1 MTDADKLILLREL
14 LLDEDRNF
22 ANKILEKIENLN
34 ETVNIDE
41 KLSEKVEPIINRK
54 LTTFVDE
61 IPVKLGPTITEALS
75 EQIKNSQDEVVNIL
89 FPILGKMIKKY
100 IQSEMKTLSDNINA
114 QINQKL
120 SFKYWYRKF
129 MSFFS
134 GVSEIDFVLADMA
147 KSKVLQLFVIEKGSG
162 LIIASHTNTDTI
174 DEDLMAGMLTAIKS
188 FVEDAFI
195 HGSQN
200 LELIEYELYKI
211 YLQNFPSYYI
221 AVVISGKFDAVFK
234 NKVENDLFDFA
245 NKHIKKNIGNKEYIE
260 KKLKEYF
267 IHA

>member
-1 MTDADKLILLREL
+1 MTDAEKLTLLRDL

-22 ANKILEKIENLN
+22 ANKILEKVDTLTD
-34 ETVNIDE
+34 TVNIDE
-41 KLSEKVEPIINRK
+41 KLSQKVEPIISRK
-54 LTTFVDE
+54 LTSFVEE

-89 FPILGKMIKKY
+89 FPLLGKMIKKY

-120 SFKYWYRKF
+120 SFKYWYRKI

-147 KSKVLQLFVIEKGSG
+147 KSKILQLFIIEKGSG
-162 LIIASHTNTDTI
+162 LIIARYSNTDTI
-174 DEDLMAGMLTAIKS
+174 DEDLLAGMLTAIKS

-195 HGSQN
+195 KGDQN

-211 YLQNFPSYYI
+211 YLQNFPTYYI
-221 AVVISGKFDAVFK
+221 SAVISGKFDAVFK
-234 NKVENDLFDFA
+234 NRVENDLFDFA
-245 NKHIKKNIGNKEYIE
+245 NKHIKKNIGNKQYIE
-260 KKLKEYF
+260 QKLKEYF
-267 IHA
+267 INA

>member
-14 LLDEDRNF
+14 LLDEDRSI
-22 ANKILEKIENLN
+22 ANKILEKINNLN
-34 ETVNIDE
+34 DTVNIDE
-41 KLSEKVEPIINRK
+41 KLSEKVDPIIQRK
-54 LTTFVDE
+54 LNNFVEE

-89 FPILGKMIKKY
+89 FPLLGKMIKKY

-147 KSKVLQLFVIEKGSG
+147 KSKVLQLFIIEKGSG
-162 LIIASHTNTDTI
+162 IIIGTYSNTDTI
-174 DEDLMAGMLTAIKS
+174 DEDLIAGMLTAIKS
-188 FVEDAFI
+188 FVEDAFVQ
-195 HGSQN
+195 GNQN

-211 YLQNFPSYYI
+211 YLQNFPTYYI
-221 AVVISGKFDAVFK
+221 AVVISGKFDTVFK

-245 NKHIKKNIGNKEYIE
+245 NKHIKKNTGNKIYIE
-260 KKLKEYF
+260 QKLKEYF
-267 IHA
+267 INA